1 MKTELA
7 DGESTLHEGPANH
20 WKKGEAVGGELTLT
34 TDRLIFESHRFNI
47 QRHAESY
54 LIRNI
59 VDLEVGKN
67 LFIIK
72 NGLEV
77 TFQDGAREK
86 FVVDN
91 RSDWIKEIK
100 GAIGE
105 A

>member
-7 DGESTLHEGPANH
+7 EGESILHEGPANH
-20 WKKGEAVGGELTLT
+20 WKKGEAVGGGLTLT
-34 TDRLIFESHRFNI
+34 TDRLIFESHRVNI

-54 LIRNI
+54 LIRRI
-59 VDLEVGKN
+59 ADLEVGTN

-86 FVVDN
+86 LVVN
-91 RSDWIKEIK
+91 NPSDWIKKIK